1 MNIKK
6 NVENKKVTVYVTGRV
21 DTTTSP
27 QLLEY
32 LKEAMVGAEE
42 LILDIAGVDYI
53 SSAGLRVILF
63 AQKNM
68 NSQGSMSVTNV
79 NKDIMETFEL
89 TGFLDILNII

>member
-1 MNIKK
+1 MNIKQK
-6 NVENKKVTVYVTGRV
+6 NENKKVTIFVTGRV
-21 DTTTSP
+21 DTNTAP
-27 QLLEY
+27 QLLDY
-32 LKEAMVGAEE
+32 LKEAMPGVEE

-63 AQKNM
+63 AQKTM
-68 NSQGSMSVTNV
+68 NSQGSMSVANV